1 MVIKITRQNIRE
13 VLLHA
18 VNMLEKGGIVAF
30 PTETF
35 YGLGVKFDNEEAL
48 KKLYDIKQRPKDKA
62 IPLIIGNMA
71 LLDTIV
77 ASANQKAY
85 LLMQR
90 LWPGPLTLLLPARKT
105 LSQLLTA
112 GTGKVAVR
120 MPGESFA
127 LRLAKAAGFAIT
139 ATSANP
145 SGSSPASDALAVLGY
160 FGDHIDLIID
170 AGPSPG
176 GLPSTITEVT
186 DKGIKVLRE
195 GVIRK
200 ELLYSL

>member
-1 MVIKITRQNIRE
+1 MVIKVTRQNIRE

-18 VNMLEKGGIVAF
+18 VNLLEKGGIVAF

-48 KKLYDIKQRPKDKA
+48 KKLHDIKQRPKDKA
-62 IPLIIGNMA
+62 IPLIIGDMA

-77 ASANQKAY
+77 ASANQKAH

-90 LWPGPLTLLLPARKT
+90 LWPGPLTFLLPARKT

-112 GTGKVAVR
+112 GTGKIAVR

-145 SGSSPASDALAVLGY
+145 SGSSPASDASAVLGY
-160 FGDHIDLIID
+160 FGDRIDLIID

-186 DKGIKVLRE
+186 DTGIKVLRE